1 VEVLLEAGVDLLV
14 LETFGNLDEMRE
26 AVFAAREAAGP
37 DMTIVAQVTID
48 DNGNL
53 PEGTETEVFTRR
65 LDEWPADVIG
75 VNCSVGPKTTLETVE
90 RMMQYTSKPISAMP
104 NAGVPVRVEG
114 RNLYLCSP
122 EYMAQY
128 ARRMLWAG
136 VRIVGGCC
144 GTTPEHI
151 KLIHAEARSLQP
163 IQKKLGV
170 TVEEPKA
177 KAQAMPKVAVAEK
190 AAGRK
195 AGRRKIRGVRGDSA
209 AARRGRFE
217 GNRGRQAVR
226 RPGHRLHQRAGRAA
240 GQRAH
245 ELPGHLPAYSARR
258 RGSRR

>member
-1 VEVLLEAGVDLLV
+1 MAKAPRILLALSARLKSCPFKANKSRSPD
-14 LETFGNLDEMRE
+14 R
-26 AVFAAREAAGP
+26 VFPQPVKPVPFKALRIQVPKHPGLAAGP
-37 DMTIVAQVTID
+37 DMTIVAQMTID

-53 PEGTETEVFTRR
+53 PEGTETEEFTRR

-75 VNCSVGPKTTLETVE
+75 VNCSVGPKTRSETVE
-90 RMMQYTSKPISAMP
+90 RMMEFSSKPVSAMP

-128 ARRMLWAG
+128 ARRLLWAG

-177 KAQAMPKVAVAEK
+177 KAQAMPKVPVAEK
-190 AAGRK
+190 
-195 AGRRKIRGVRGDSA
+195 S
-209 AARRGRFE
+209 
-217 GNRGRQAVR
+217 Q
-226 RPGHRLHQRAGRAA
+226 
-240 GQRAH
+240 
-245 ELPGHLPAYSARR
+245 
-258 RGSRR
+258 